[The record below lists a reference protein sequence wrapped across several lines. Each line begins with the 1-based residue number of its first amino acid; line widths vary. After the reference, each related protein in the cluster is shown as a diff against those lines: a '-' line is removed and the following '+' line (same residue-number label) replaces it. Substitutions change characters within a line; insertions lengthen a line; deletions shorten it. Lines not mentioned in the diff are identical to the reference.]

1 MDFKSI
7 FFKFVRT
14 TKYILLWEKEIK
26 NQEEEKSMPEAMEKE
41 DLENLQNRLL
51 HPKKNLKSKR
61 NKKT

>member
-51 HPKKNLKSKR
+51 YPKKNLKSKR